1 VARYVGIVLI
11 VLGIAGLVFH
21 TVSVPTGEKH
31 GVQIGSLDL
40 SVQEKKRFEVPVWA
54 GVAAVG
60 VGAALLLA
68 GSRK

>member
-1 VARYVGIVLI
+1 VAKLVGIVLI
-11 VLGIAGLVFH
+11 VLGVAGLVYG

-40 SVQEKKRFEVPVWA
+40 SVQKKKRFEVPTWA
-54 GVAAVG
+54 GVAAIG
-60 VGAALLLA
+60 VGAVLLVA